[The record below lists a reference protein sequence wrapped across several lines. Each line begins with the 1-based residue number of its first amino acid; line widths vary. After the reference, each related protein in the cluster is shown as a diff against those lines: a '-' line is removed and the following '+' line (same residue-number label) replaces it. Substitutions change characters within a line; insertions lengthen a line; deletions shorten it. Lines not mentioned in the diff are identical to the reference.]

1 MDLPLKGASF
11 TWFRD
16 SGTDCMSRI
25 DRILA
30 SVDWVDHFRNV
41 SQRVLTRVVSDHCPL
56 LVVAG
61 NVNEG
66 RSAFK
71 FENIQL
77 KEEGFVE
84 RVVE

>member
-1 MDLPLKGASF
+1 
-11 TWFRD
+11 
-16 SGTDCMSRI
+16 MSRI

-41 SQRVLTRVVSDHCPL
+41 SQRVFPHVVSNHCPL

-61 NVNEG
+61 SVNKG

-71 FENIQL
+71 FENI
-77 KEEGFVE
+77 
-84 RVVE
+84 

>member
-1 MDLPLKGASF
+1 M
-11 TWFRD
+11 
-16 SGTDCMSRI
+16 
-25 DRILA
+25 
-30 SVDWVDHFRNV
+30 

-84 RVVE
+84 RVVEWVLLFGFSKLYSGS